1 MALVVDGGGLVNK
14 GGALGTGQ
22 ACCCGGGCSGPCD
35 GAGDCAPGC
44 VCVYGQ
50 CKPSCTCACF
60 EVGVKGRYD
69 FNMDPYSDPNN
80 EFWSTG
86 TANDCG
92 NTSAEYG
99 KLDYPVTIGGYA
111 VTLNGGGVTVT
122 QGGSTGCA
130 DMEYDW
136 PDAVLTYDEDGC
148 PNGIDLG
155 EPVFTCSITSGS
167 FNCDPMFGDWG
178 GTDEEICQKARDFL
192 DANPPEINLRACP
205 ENPLP

>member
-14 GGALGTGQ
+14 GGALGTGA
-22 ACCCGGGCSGPCD
+22 ACCCNKCSGPCE
-35 GAGDCAPGC
+35 ANGDCAPGC
-44 VCVYGQ
+44 VCVYGE
-50 CKPSCTCACF
+50 CKICTCACF

-92 NTSAEYG
+92 FAQAAYG
-99 KLDYPVTIGGYA
+99 KLDYPEVIGGYT
-111 VTLNGGGVTVT
+111 VTLNAGGVTVS
-122 QGGSTGCA
+122 QSGNKVSTGGT
-130 DMEYDW
+130 YDW
-136 PDAVLTYDEDGC
+136 PDAALTYDENGC

-155 EPVFTCSITSGS
+155 EPVWTCPGS
-167 FNCDPMFGDWG
+167 EEDCD
-178 GTDEEICQKARDFL
+178 EIRQFL
-192 DANPPEINLRACP
+192 DDNPPEINLRACP